1 MKHINQVLAM
11 EYAKQ
16 DEYYSELK
24 KSVGELLSLGLKVVP
39 ALNIAVDRDD
49 YSGLNEYRDLR
60 DSGELAGVEMEQF
73 GLESDCIQGEWSED
87 GMTMNG
93 FSQPLLEK
101 MESMKSWEDTIS
113 LMLMNCMNR

>member
-49 YSGLNEYRDLR
+49 YSGLNEFRDLR
-60 DSGELAGVEMEQF
+60 DPPLPGKMS
-73 GLESDCIQGEWSED
+73 
-87 GMTMNG
+87 
-93 FSQPLLEK
+93 PLLIEF
-101 MESMKSWEDTIS
+101 
-113 LMLMNCMNR
+113 LGA